1 MAAAASV
8 SAAENLNIAFFTG
21 ILHWAPDSSVLRTMH
36 QRLLVID
43 GRSRTGPVTSVLTK
57 KHLLGQALFQD
68 TKKQVGILLPSCF
81 FRA

>member
-1 MAAAASV
+1 
-8 SAAENLNIAFFTG
+8 
-21 ILHWAPDSSVLRTMH
+21 MH

>member
-1 MAAAASV
+1 
-8 SAAENLNIAFFTG
+8 
-21 ILHWAPDSSVLRTMH
+21 MH

-68 TKKQVGILLPSCF
+68 TKNRLAFCCLPVFSGHEMYADNPALS
-81 FRA
+81 RTD